1 MATTDAQRRSGPSA
15 GPSAAYTA
23 PSHFFHVGDTVLMR
37 RSYLHAAAAGV
48 YRVVATLPPSDGQ
61 FQYRVRNDEERYERV
76 VAQDRLEPVSAPA
89 SSKQDTL
96 IKRTFDRG

>member
-37 RSYLHAAAAGV
+37 RSYLHAAASGIYHV
-48 YRVVATLPPSDGQ
+48 TATLPPCDGQ

-76 VAQDRLEPVSAPA
+76 VTQDRLEPVAA
-89 SSKQDTL
+89 TRGALAGKTL
-96 IKRTFDRG
+96 S

>member
-1 MATTDAQRRSGPSA
+1 MPPPPGSTAWSRRC
-15 GPSAAYTA
+15 
-23 PSHFFHVGDTVLMR
+23 
-37 RSYLHAAAAGV
+37 
-48 YRVVATLPPSDGQ
+48 PPSDGQ